1 VFSNRSALS
10 LVVALSLS
18 TLAAA
23 NSAPITI
30 TSSHFSSSIAN
41 TGYASSSH
49 LSTVGEPS
57 PMTFG
62 HLTSDTVTSNTFLSS
77 THGTISHKDGDWAVW
92 HQGSP
97 KPLAAPEPGSLL
109 LLSTGMMG
117 LAGVARRK
125 LQRLI

>member
-1 VFSNRSALS
+1 MFSSRLALS

-23 NSAPITI
+23 NSAPVTMPDF
-30 TSSHFSSSIAN
+30 HSSSIA
-41 TGYASSSH
+41 TGYTSSSH
-49 LSTVGEPS
+49 LSGVGEKSS

-62 HLTSDTVTSNTFLSS
+62 HLTSYAATSNTFLSS
-77 THGTISHKDGDWAVW
+77 SHGTISHKDGDWAVW

-109 LLSTGMMG
+109 LLSTGIMG
-117 LAGVARRK
+117 LAGIVRRK
-125 LQRLI
+125 LQR